1 MRLIAIAAAMLLT
14 GCQQQSHLINFAIA
28 TSMFTA
34 CHTIEDWAPDRV
46 KEQVEAKKIKNQE
59 DREYQLQLQAA
70 KRDKMKQ
77 DHENRKQ
84 KRHAPTN

>member
-1 MRLIAIAAAMLLT
+1 MPLIAIATATGLT
-14 GCQQQSHLINFAIA
+14 SCSQQNHIINFAIA
-28 TSMFTA
+28 TTMFTA
-34 CHTIEDWAPDRV
+34 CHTIEDWAPDHV
-46 KEQVEAKKIKNQE
+46 VEQVEAKKIKNQE
-59 DREYQLQLQAA
+59 DREYQLQHQAA